1 MTDIFLDIFARRDNV
16 LTRRDARVKLALAL
30 LAILAVLLAQR
41 PWLPLTI
48 CAATV
53 LATRAAGVPW
63 RLLAMRL
70 MGPVGLALMLVAV
83 QGLLAWFAP
92 IGAPP
97 ARPLLPNA
105 LQIACRVLAAVSVM
119 MLFSA
124 VTPAHRV
131 FRALRWAGAPQ
142 AWVEIATLMYRYTF
156 AFLDLAAD
164 MVAAQKVRLGYTGW
178 RRGIASFSAATGT
191 LLIRSMDQAAHT
203 HEAMLLRGYRGDL
216 PGDPLPPATRQDAW
230 FAVAVITTLAGL
242 WALTEVA

>member
-1 MTDIFLDIFARRDNV
+1 MSDLFLDIFARRDNI

-30 LAILAVLLAQR
+30 LLILAVLLAQR
-41 PWLPLTI
+41 PWLPLTLG
-48 CAATV
+48 ALAV

-70 MGPVGLALMLVAV
+70 AGPVTFALLLVAV
-83 QGLLAWFAP
+83 QGLLTWLTPA
-92 IGAPP
+92 GASP

-105 LQIACRVLAAVSVM
+105 LQLACRVLAAVSVM
-119 MLFSA
+119 MLFSV

-164 MVAAQKVRLGYTGW
+164 MVAAQKVRLGYTSW

-191 LLIRSMDQAAHT
+191 LLIRSMDQATHT
-203 HEAMLLRGYRGDL
+203 HEAMLLRGYHGNL
-216 PGDPLPPATRQDAW
+216 PDDPLPSPTRQDAW
-230 FAVAVITTLAGL
+230 FAAAITTALAGL
-242 WALTEVA
+242 WALMEVA